1 MVTAYDRGLTNRMIR
16 AAQLQ
21 ESLYEEVE
29 RDRGATGQ
37 AAQVVLIAAVAGAIA
52 TLISS
57 PSARG
62 ILAAIVS
69 VILGLIGWVI
79 WSYLT
84 YWVGTTFF
92 KTEQTRVTPGEML
105 RTIGFSHAPGVLRIF
120 TFIPVLGALIALVVG
135 IWQLVAGVI
144 AVRAAMDF
152 DTGRAIATVVV
163 GWIIQF
169 IVTVVLFGI
178 LLAV

>member
-1 MVTAYDRGLTNRMIR
+1 MVTSYNRGLTSRMIR

-29 RDRGATGQ
+29 RDRDATGQ

-52 TLISS
+52 DLIRS

-62 ILAAIVS
+62 VLAAVLS

-84 YWVGTTFF
+84 YWVGTTLF

-105 RTIGFSHAPGVLRIF
+105 RTIGFSHAPGVLRILS
-120 TFIPVLGALIALVVG
+120 FIPILGVLIALVVA

-163 GWIIQF
+163 GWIIYV
-169 IVTVVLFGI
+169 IVALVLAG
-178 LLAV
+178 LLAL

>member
-1 MVTAYDRGLTNRMIR
+1 MVTSYDRGLTTRMIR

-29 RDRGATGQ
+29 RDRNATGQ
-37 AAQVVLIAAVAGAIA
+37 AAQVVLIAAIAGAIA
-52 TLISS
+52 SLLSN
-57 PSARG
+57 PSVRG
-62 ILAAIVS
+62 LFAAVVS
-69 VILGLIGWVI
+69 VILGLVGWVI

-120 TFIPVLGALIALVVG
+120 TFIPALGWLIALGVA

-169 IVTVVLFGI
+169 IVTVVLFGV
-178 LLAV
+178 LLAL

>member
-1 MVTAYDRGLTNRMIR
+1 MVTSYDRGLTNRMIR

-29 RDRGATGQ
+29 RDRNATSQ

-62 ILAAIVS
+62 IGAALVSIVLT
-69 VILGLIGWVI
+69 VIGWVI

-120 TFIPVLGALIALVVG
+120 TFIPVLGWLIALGAGV
-135 IWQLVAGVI
+135 WQLVAGVI

-169 IVTVVLFGI
+169 IVTVVLFG
-178 LLAV
+178 LLFAL

>member
-1 MVTAYDRGLTNRMIR
+1 MVTSYDRGLTNRMIR

-29 RDRGATGQ
+29 RDRDATGQ
-37 AAQVVLIAAVAGAIA
+37 AAQVVLIATVAGAVA

-57 PSARG
+57 PSVRG
-62 ILAAIVS
+62 ILTAIVS
-69 VILGLIGWVI
+69 VIVGLIGWVI

-120 TFIPVLGALIALVVG
+120 TFIPVLGVLIALVVG

-169 IVTVVLFGI
+169 IVTVVLFGV

>member
-1 MVTAYDRGLTNRMIR
+1 MVTSYDRGLTSRMIR

-29 RDRGATGQ
+29 RDRGASGQ
-37 AAQVVLIAAVAGAIA
+37 AAQVVLIAAAAGAIA

-57 PSARG
+57 PSVRG
-62 ILAAIVS
+62 IGAALLSIALAV
-69 VILGLIGWVI
+69 VGWVI

-105 RTIGFSHAPGVLRIF
+105 RTIGFSHAPGVLRVF

-163 GWIIQF
+163 GWLVQF

-178 LLAV
+178 VLSV